1 MLDVTT
7 DEAKDILTRL
17 TAFAVDA
24 LNGGTFLGMDITEE
38 ELDDG
43 STVMSFATDGDE
55 FRVIIRSVDNIME
68 SMTLIYAAHP
78 AFALSLPPPTF
89 LLREDEN

>member
-7 DEAKDILTRL
+7 DEAKKILERL
-17 TAFAVDA
+17 TEFAVDA

-43 STVMSFATDGDE
+43 STIMSFTTDGEE
-55 FRVIIRSVDNIME
+55 FRVIIRSVQNIME
-68 SMTLIYAAHP
+68 NMTVVCTAHP